1 MTKESL
7 LEKLDILENKITD
20 LLKLVGTLRKD
31 NEELAMK
38 IIKKEEEVNGLK
50 QEMENLLTERE
61 QVRQKVAHLI
71 TCVETF

>member
-7 LEKLDILENKITD
+7 LEKLDILENKILD
-20 LLKLVGTLRKD
+20 LLELVDTLKKN
-31 NEELAMK
+31 NEELAMTL
-38 IIKKEEEVNGLK
+38 IKKEEDVNGLK
-50 QEMENLLTERE
+50 QEMENLLMERE